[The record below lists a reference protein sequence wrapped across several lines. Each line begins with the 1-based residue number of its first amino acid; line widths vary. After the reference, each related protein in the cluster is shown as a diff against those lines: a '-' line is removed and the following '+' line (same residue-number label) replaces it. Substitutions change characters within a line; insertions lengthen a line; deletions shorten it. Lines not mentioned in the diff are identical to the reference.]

1 MSSPFFCVF
10 GDDNMTCHMGVDDVP
25 GNTGEAY
32 GKGLVWESF
41 LRKFT
46 IILFS
51 DFCKSYF
58 Y

>member
-1 MSSPFFCVF
+1 VF